1 MLSGGPPVGGTLLGG
16 TLSGEKPLGEE
27 LSGSGRSGEDIG
39 YNSLGWAELRHGAE
53 NGQPVIACD
62 ATLFCG
68 GDFRLAAGS
77 LESWRFC

>member
-1 MLSGGPPVGGTLLGG
+1 
-16 TLSGEKPLGEE
+16 
-27 LSGSGRSGEDIG
+27 
-39 YNSLGWAELRHGAE
+39 LRHGAE